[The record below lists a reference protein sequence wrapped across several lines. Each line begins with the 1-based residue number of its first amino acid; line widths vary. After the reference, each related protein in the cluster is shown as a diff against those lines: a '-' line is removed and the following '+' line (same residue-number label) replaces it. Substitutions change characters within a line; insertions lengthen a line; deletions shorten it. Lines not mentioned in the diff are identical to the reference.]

1 MKNCLF
7 SLFCFLVSLSTH
19 LLTASSQSAGFSG
32 STTLTIDAG
41 NSGTPKY
48 YIASAGLSSDPIYTG
63 FVAAV
68 HDNNNSLTF
77 LSEQNSTLDLN
88 PPFVQGAFNKDILLP
103 RITVSRSGDSVNSV
117 TVDYLGSYTESRNGF
132 VALPFAPQILIDA
145 PDGEGDTAIITS
157 SVDANGKLSAAPDP
171 NIPGS
176 GGSGYNTD
184 PKATIVAGPH
194 FIKIT
199 DTTSAHYGR
208 VFLIQNSDTNNTI
221 SFGTNLIDTQ
231 RLSHS
236 EASSSPDIDDFFD
249 VNMSIEIYP
258 AQTLGSFFGLDIAD
272 LPTNWEY
279 SANKDDNNS
288 NKSPTLVYFW
298 NNDLWGFETYFFS
311 TNYRPN
317 GYDPSVN
324 PDPPG
329 EGLSWGWKT
338 RGVFRNVKN
347 NRVIY
352 PDESFIIA
360 NRGDAFSLDSEGAIE
375 TANKQLFLPEYQN
388 SAILNNPYGTDLML
402 AELIPSTAIGNG
414 STQFR
419 PGTAAY
425 DGEDGDMVTFLSG
438 SSWSRF
444 WYKDG
449 NNTGVTRMHEIG
461 VRRPLDSSG
470 NDASTIDA
478 DDLYIGSG
486 SVTAVQSCTDATG
499 VNLLSSG
506 NDSNYTKV
514 TISGGISDLKGFTIT
529 FEDINGRLL
538 HDDNGSAEVSVT
550 DPETQLTPGSGSVV
564 FSNLIGTHEVVG
576 SGSGFVVINIQR
588 DVNFIGT
595 GSDAGTPKWSI
606 GTLGVGYDN
615 VARFYLIGG
624 GASTNADGNIT
635 TTGVITVANAGSGS
649 GYSGKPQVVV
659 SGGGWRL
666 GVNSDNA
673 VGNMRCNYILGAS
686 SGIFIQRQK
695 AGGQKAFIE
704 SINPFE

>member
-7 SLFCFLVSLSTH
+7 SLLCFLVSLSTH
-19 LLTASSQSAGFSG
+19 SLTASSQSAGFSG

-48 YIASAGLSSDPIYTG
+48 YIANAGLSSDPIYTG

-132 VALPFAPQILIDA
+132 VALPYPPQILIDA
-145 PDGEGDTAIITS
+145 PDGNGDTAIITS

-221 SFGTNLIDTQ
+221 SFGADLNNTQ
-231 RLSHS
+231 RLTHS

-272 LPTNWEY
+272 LPTNWEH
-279 SANKDDNNS
+279 SDNKDDNNS

-311 TNYRPN
+311 TNYRPASYSAGGTN
-317 GYDPSVN
+317 DT
-324 PDPPG
+324 
-329 EGLSWGWKT
+329 LSWGWKT
-338 RGVFRNVKN
+338 RGRSKKIKN

-360 NRGDAFSLDSEGAIE
+360 NRGDAFSLESEGAIE

-402 AELIPSTAIGNG
+402 AELIPSRAIGNG

-438 SSWSRF
+438 STWSRF

-486 SVTAVQSCTDATG
+486 SVDAVESCTDATG
-499 VNLLSSG
+499 TTLLSSG

-576 SGSGFVVINIQR
+576 SGSGFVVINIQS

-606 GTLGVGYDN
+606 GTLGENYNN

-624 GASTNADGNIT
+624 GASSNASGTVPTN
-635 TTGVITVANAGSGS
+635 GVIQNSHIVSGGA

-666 GVNSDNA
+666 GVNSNNDI
-673 VGNMRCNYILGAS
+673 GNIRCNYILGAS

>member
-1 MKNCLF
+1 MKNCLL
-7 SLFCFLVSLSTH
+7 SLLCFLVFLCTHSLI
-19 LLTASSQSAGFSG
+19 ASSQSSGFSG

-41 NSGTPKY
+41 NSVTPKY
-48 YIASAGLSSDPIYTG
+48 YIANAGLSSEPIYTG
-63 FVAAV
+63 LVAAV

-103 RITVSRSGDSVNSV
+103 RITVGRSGTSVNSV
-117 TVDYLGSYTESRNGF
+117 IVDYLGSYSDSRNGF
-132 VALPFAPQILIDA
+132 VALPYAPQILIDA
-145 PDGEGDTAIITS
+145 PDGDGESAVLTS
-157 SVDANGKLSAAPDP
+157 SVDANGKLSATVPS
-171 NIPGS
+171 GS

-272 LPTNWEY
+272 LPTNWEH
-279 SANKDDNNS
+279 SDNKDDNNS

-311 TNYRPN
+311 TNYRPGSYSDGGTN
-317 GYDPSVN
+317 DT
-324 PDPPG
+324 
-329 EGLSWGWKT
+329 LSWGWKT
-338 RGVFRNVKN
+338 RGRSKKIKN

-438 SSWSRF
+438 STWSRF

-499 VNLLSSG
+499 TTLLSSG

-538 HDDNGSAEVSVT
+538 HDDNGSAEVSVS
-550 DPETQLTPGSGSVV
+550 DPDTELPPGSGSVV

-576 SGSGFVVINIQR
+576 SNTGFVVINIQR

-595 GSDAGTPKWSI
+595 GADAGTPKWSI
-606 GTLGVGYDN
+606 GTLGAGYNN

-624 GASTNADGNIT
+624 GASANAVGSIT
-635 TTGVITVANAGSGS
+635 TAGAITVANADSGS

-666 GVNSDNA
+666 GPNSDNA
-673 VGNMRCNYILGAS
+673 TANKRCNYILGAS